1 MICPTANFKL
11 IYLKG
16 HVIYVMKY
24 IITFCVFFLPAYLF
38 SQVQLLNK
46 IPLEKQVAIA
56 DAIVE
61 GKVVNKVSYWD
72 VGHKNIYTVHT
83 LEVSKIH
90 KGDSKSEIH
99 LVSLGGTIGLQSH
112 IVRPALKLP
121 VNAVGVFVAK
131 NADIA
136 LEGFPSTKPIYKS
149 VGLSQGVYRY
159 NLKKGNVINP
169 FLSFSNH
176 KKLED
181 TITSL
186 TKREAT
192 QIKETNYFETEEVNI
207 KKKSVFGVEKTQINT
222 LSPTEIAAG
231 NGSVLSISGANFGT
245 DLGIVRFQN
254 ADDGGA
260 TTIEAL
266 ETNIESWTD
275 TEITIKVPSGAGS
288 GAVEVETSA
297 GVTHTITGLEI
308 THNYITGSYSD
319 ATIRDGKEV
328 EYPIHHISDHNAN
341 EATSTGNF
349 ENGAYLFNY
358 HTDFDSNTAAVS
370 AFESGFDAIVCN
382 AGSKFTISDATTT
395 AKLVD
400 DNINSISFDT
410 TEEGV
415 LGFVLSRTSGYGI
428 TNGLTNETSLYFF
441 FYEIDYV
448 FSPDVSWDFNGDAT
462 FSEFDFNAVVRHET
476 GHAAGLGH
484 VINSAEIMHYAIGP
498 GPKDAITSEPIY
510 EPVRAKINFDKAV
523 FTPSPITAT
532 DFSDCYTLNLI
543 SPTDN
548 TIVAAY
554 PNPANESITLT
565 TKLPMH
571 SASIYTL
578 TGKMLQQ
585 VPLGNSTSEHLNVSE
600 IPQGHYFIIIQ
611 FENKQEVVRFIK
623 SN

>member
-1 MICPTANFKL
+1 M
-11 IYLKG
+11 KG
-16 HVIYVMKY
+16 QVIYNMKH
-24 IITFCVFFLPAYLF
+24 ILAFFVVSLPLFIF
-38 SQVQLLNK
+38 SQVELLNN
-46 IPLEKQVAIA
+46 ISLENQIAIA

-61 GKVVNKVSYWD
+61 GKVINKASYWD
-72 VGHKNIYTVHT
+72 AGHKNIYTVHT
-83 LEVSKIH
+83 VEVSKIH
-90 KGDSKSEIH
+90 KGDNTSEIY
-99 LVSLGGTIGLQSH
+99 LVSLGGTIGMKSH

-136 LEGFPSTKPIYKS
+136 LEGFQSTKPIYKS

-159 NLKKGNVINP
+159 NLKKGNVTNP

-186 TKREAT
+186 TNREVT

-207 KKKSVFGVEKTQINT
+207 KKKNVFGVEKTQISS
-222 LSPTEIAAG
+222 LSPTEIVAG
-231 NGSVLSISGANFGT
+231 NGSVLTISGANFGT
-245 DLGIVRFQN
+245 DLGIVRFPD
-254 ADDGGA
+254 ADDGGD

-288 GAVEVETSA
+288 GDVEVETSA
-297 GVTHTITGLEI
+297 GVTHTTAGLVV
-308 THNYITGSYSD
+308 THNYLTANFSHEN
-319 ATIRDGKEV
+319 IRDGKEV
-328 EYPIHHISDHNAN
+328 EYPIHHISDHNSS
-341 EATSTGNF
+341 ESTSTGNF

-358 HTDFDSNTAAVS
+358 HADFKSNTAAVN

-382 AGSKFTISDATTT
+382 AGSKFTISNTTT
-395 AKLVD
+395 SAKQAD
-400 DNINSISFDT
+400 DNINAISFDT
-410 TEEGV
+410 TDDGV
-415 LGFVLSRTSGYGI
+415 LGFVISRSSGYSI
-428 TNGLTNETSLYFF
+428 TNSLTNESSLYFF
-441 FYEIDYV
+441 YYEIDYV
-448 FSPDVSWDFNGDAT
+448 FNPEISWDFNGDAT

-484 VINSAEIMHYAIGP
+484 VINTAEIMHYAIGP

-510 EPVRAKINFDKAV
+510 DPVKTKINFDKSV
-523 FTPSPITAT
+523 FTPSPITAA
-532 DFSDCYTLNLI
+532 DFSDCYILNLI
-543 SPTDN
+543 NPTDN

-554 PNPANESITLT
+554 PNPANENITLT

-571 SASIYTL
+571 SASIYTQ
-578 TGKMLQQ
+578 TGKMLKQ

-611 FENKQEVVRFIK
+611 FEKNQEVVRFIK